1 MREANRVSASF
12 GLFGVAALLLTL
24 VASTGCQREAES
36 PRLASDKQI
45 ATRTVAVPV
54 NGMICQICAGQ
65 VKAALKEVRGV
76 RDVEISLDNR
86 NAVIRYAD
94 GEVSMDDVTRAI
106 TELGY
111 KTGAPT
117 PIASQ

>member
-1 MREANRVSASF
+1 MREAHRVSASF
-12 GLFGVAALLLTL
+12 GLLGVAALLTL
-24 VASTGCQREAES
+24 VGSIGCQREAES
-36 PRLASDKQI
+36 PRPANEKQI

-54 NGMICQICAGQ
+54 SGMICQICAGQ

-76 RDVEISLDNR
+76 RDVEISLENR
-86 NAVIRYAD
+86 NAVIRYVD
-94 GEVSMDDVTRAI
+94 GEVSMDQVTRAI

>member
-1 MREANRVSASF
+1 MREANRVNAPF
-12 GLFGVAALLLTL
+12 GLLGVAALLLTL
-24 VASTGCQREAES
+24 VASTGCQREAEP
-36 PRLASDKQI
+36 PRQANETQI
-45 ATRTVAVPV
+45 AKRTIAVPV

-76 RDVEISLDNR
+76 RDVEISLENR

-94 GEVSMDDVTRAI
+94 GEVSMDEVTRAI